1 VVVSVKSF
9 GYSVPIDRYTTLTA
23 LIEVR
28 LSSDPHTSL
37 TGALSRILSMS

>member
-28 LSSDPHTSL
+28 LSSDLRISL
-37 TGALSRILSMS
+37 IDALSRILSMS